1 MAEQAEP
8 EYLFPL
14 DELRAQIYLVLG
26 QSEQAQKAVQQA
38 HSYYEQKIQ
47 LLLWMIMP
55 MRTLP
60 SF

>member
-47 LLLWMIMP
+47 RFALDDNAYAD
-55 MRTLP
+55 
-60 SF
+60 FA

>member
-14 DELRAQIYLVLG
+14 DELRVQIYLVLG

-47 LLLWMIMP
+47 RFALDDNAYAD
-55 MRTLP
+55 
-60 SF
+60 FA

>member
-8 EYLFPL
+8 EYLFLL
-14 DELRAQIYLVLG
+14 DELRAQIYLVVG

-47 LLLWMIMP
+47 
-55 MRTLP
+55 R
-60 SF
+60 FCFG